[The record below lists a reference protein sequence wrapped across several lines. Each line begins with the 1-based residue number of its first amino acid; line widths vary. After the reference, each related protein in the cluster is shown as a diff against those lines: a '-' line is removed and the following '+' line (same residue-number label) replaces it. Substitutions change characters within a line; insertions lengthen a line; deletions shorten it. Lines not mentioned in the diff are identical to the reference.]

1 LNQRIRGVAAAA
13 VLIFITAS
21 CASKPKPTPA
31 PAPAGPSPSQIRSSP
46 TTQPILYH
54 RTGGIAGTDD
64 RVVIWPDGV
73 VEVDGKLM
81 TDAKARVT
89 PQRMEHLAHMF
100 DGWGRLDDSYV
111 RNNVEDAYLIR
122 IYYGGK
128 AVEATDINPQLP
140 QQFRDVFAEI
150 EAIAAQAANAEPKP
164 AAP

>member
-1 LNQRIRGVAAAA
+1 MKN
-13 VLIFITAS
+13 FWY
-21 CASKPKPTPA
+21 PTPLLLLSLIGLGCA
-31 PAPAGPSPSQIRSSP
+31 KTQATRPPAPHGESGPTAARRA

-54 RTGGIAGTDD
+54 RTGGIAATDD

-89 PQRMEHLAHMF
+89 PQRMEHLAHLF

-111 RNNVEDAYLIR
+111 VNNVEDAYLIR

-150 EAIAAQAANAEPKP
+150 EAIAAQAANSEPKP

>member
-1 LNQRIRGVAAAA
+1 MGLLA
-13 VLIFITAS
+13 VGLAS
-21 CASKPKPTPA
+21 CASKPHATPA
-31 PAPAGPSPSQIRSSP
+31 TPAAPASSASPSARSSAA

-89 PQRMEHLAHMF
+89 PEGMQRLATMF
-100 DGWGRLDDSYV
+100 DAWDELHDSYV
-111 RNNVEDAYLIR
+111 MDNVMDAYLIT
-122 IYYGGK
+122 IHYGGK

-140 QQFRDVFAEI
+140 RQFRDVYAEI
-150 EAIAAQAANAEPKP
+150 EAIAAQAANAEPRP